1 MSLAAV
7 TDALI
12 VGCWVGLVADNG
24 WMALR
29 ERPVRDGDQ
38 RAASPAVRL
47 GVLGLL
53 VFGVALLERRT
64 GGRLGFHVL
73 GSVAGVG
80 CAVAGLL
87 LHMWARRALGV
98 RWSSAVAAPP
108 GQQVVTSGPYAFVRH
123 PIYLGVL
130 LLAAGTLVAHPSV
143 ATACVAAGL
152 ATGAM
157 RKIAAEERVL
167 RTACGQAWRRYAA
180 AVPMLLPRPSALI
193 KRAWR

>member
-1 MSLAAV
+1 MSLAVV

-29 ERPVRDGDQ
+29 ERSLRDGDQ
-38 RAASPAVRL
+38 PAASPAVRL

-53 VFGVALLERRT
+53 VFGAALLERRT

-73 GSVAGVG
+73 AAVAGVG

-108 GQQVVTSGPYAFVRH
+108 GQQVVTGGPYALVRH

-143 ATACVAAGL
+143 ATGCVAAGL
-152 ATGAM
+152 AAGMA
-157 RKIAAEERVL
+157 RKIPAEERVL
-167 RTACGQAWRRYAA
+167 LAACGEAWRRYAGT
-180 AVPMLLPRPSALI
+180 VPMLLPRRSALVR
-193 KRAWR
+193 RAWR